1 MAGTKTQSRARAT
14 GRVRPKTQASAAG
27 RARRHLRVR
36 KKVTGSAIRP
46 RLVVNRSAR
55 HMFAQIV
62 DDTVGHTLAAAS
74 TLDADVRTVDG
85 DKTAKARKVGE
96 LLAQRAKEA
105 GIAAVVFDRGG
116 YRYHGRVAALADG
129 AREGGLNL

>member
-1 MAGTKTQSRARAT
+1 MAGTKTRSHARAT
-14 GRVRPKTQASAAG
+14 GRVHPRTQPSAAA

-36 KKVTGSAIRP
+36 KKVAGTQIRP

-62 DDTVGHTLAAAS
+62 DDTVGRTLAAAS
-74 TLDADVRTVDG
+74 TMEPAIRAAEG
-85 DKTAKARKVGE
+85 DKTAKARQVGE
-96 LLAQRAKEA
+96 LLAQRAAEA
-105 GIAAVVFDRGG
+105 GVEAVVFDRGG

-129 AREGGLNL
+129 AREGGLKL

>member
-1 MAGTKTQSRARAT
+1 MAGTKTRAH
-14 GRVRPKTQASAAG
+14 GRGAA

-36 KKVTGSAIRP
+36 KKVTGSAGRP

-62 DDTVGHTLAAAS
+62 DDSKGRTLAAAS
-74 TLDADVRTVDG
+74 TLDPAIRAAEG
-85 DKTAKARKVGE
+85 DKTAKARQVGE
-96 LLAQRAKEA
+96 LLARRAAEA

-116 YRYHGRVAALADG
+116 YRYHGRIAALADG
-129 AREGGLNL
+129 AREGGLAL